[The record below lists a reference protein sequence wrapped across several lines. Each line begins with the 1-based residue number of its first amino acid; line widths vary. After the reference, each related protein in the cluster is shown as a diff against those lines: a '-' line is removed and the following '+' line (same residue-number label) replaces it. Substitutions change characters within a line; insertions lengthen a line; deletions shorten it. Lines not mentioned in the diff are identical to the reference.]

1 MDHSS
6 LRNKP
11 IIKVNCCYIMNPELA
26 CKQAKRLIRVA
37 EKKKLTD
44 AQVAELQACLAR
56 LSQSKRAR
64 LEGLLKRVQGLSGP
78 TTRQGTED
86 NKETNVLRPLSQF
99 SIGRGESKSP
109 AAVRETILRCV
120 SFRHLARNKTAFELY
135 NEFSCKGV
143 LLLKLEL
150 TDDTKPD
157 VFPILNAQYPFSVS
171 LSSGTQISNTHY
183 FETILEEDMCL
194 RMQRITSI
202 KDLLLESEQFTPFLY
217 LPPQCII
224 NNLADNWNGVL
235 LAIDCEMIHTSVC
248 ENDLA
253 RVTVVECNTRTT
265 TPVTSIFSLVYD
277 AYVELP
283 SDTEVVDYKT
293 QYSGITAQILENA
306 SSKHPKDIIRDH
318 ILSFILPS
326 ELHELLYA
334 EQIQHSTDLSALSG
348 VSLPFI
354 VGHGV
359 ENDLRA
365 LGLIYPLVI
374 DTCVLYQHGTRKP
387 RLQDLARR
395 YLLKDIQTNAEA
407 GHSSI
412 EDAEAALHLVLL
424 RLELSNIHISS
435 ILSRSLSSSSAGKA
449 VQKYFNMLRER
460 QIATLKEST
469 ASLSQ
474 LIYKYQVMK
483 SEAISQY
490 AYGVLSLYSFKSIQ
504 HFTLSGAKSPPTLG
518 ELLLWISTLPP
529 QNRKFCIA
537 TPAPIPCSELLPYLR
552 DIQAYVPPQ
561 ILVLCVVH
569 AGDITMC
576 PFVSGADFEDVSSK
590 NLLANKID

>member
-1 MDHSS
+1 
-6 LRNKP
+6 
-11 IIKVNCCYIMNPELA
+11 MNPELA
-26 CKQAKRLIRVA
+26 CKHAKRLIRVA
-37 EKKKLTD
+37 EKRNLTD
-44 AQVAELQACLAR
+44 AQVAELQACLGR
-56 LSQSKRAR
+56 LSQSKRAH
-64 LEGLLKRVQGLSGP
+64 LEGFLKRVQNLKGP
-78 TTRQGTED
+78 TTKQSTED
-86 NKETNVLRPLSQF
+86 NEEINVLRPLSKF

-150 TDDTKPD
+150 TGDTKPD
-157 VFPILNAQYPFSVS
+157 MFSTLNTQYPFSIS
-171 LSSGTQISNTHY
+171 LSTGTQISNTYY

-194 RMQRITSI
+194 KMQRLTDI

-217 LPPQCII
+217 LPPQCVI
-224 NNLADNWNGVL
+224 NSLANNWNGVL
-235 LAIDCEMIHTSVC
+235 LAIDCEMIHTTVC

-253 RVTVVECNTRTT
+253 RVTIVECNTKAT
-265 TPVTSIFSLVYD
+265 TPVTSIFSLIYD

-283 SDTEVVDYKT
+283 NNIKVIDYKT

-306 SSKHPKDIIRDH
+306 SSKYPKNIIRDH

-326 ELHELLYA
+326 ELHKLLYA
-334 EQIQHSTDLSALSG
+334 EQIQHSTDLSALNG

-354 VGHGV
+354 IGHGV

-365 LGLIYPLVI
+365 LGLIYPLII
-374 DTCVLYQHGTRKP
+374 DTCVLYQYGTRKP

-395 YLLKDIQTNAEA
+395 YLLKDIQTNAET

-435 ILSRSLSSSSAGKA
+435 ILSHSLSSSLAGKA
-449 VQKYFNMLRER
+449 VQKYFNILRER
-460 QIATLKEST
+460 QMATSKESMI
-469 ASLSQ
+469 SLSQ
-474 LIYKYQVMK
+474 SIYKYQVMK

-490 AYGVLSLYSFKSIQ
+490 AYGVLSLYNFKSVQ

-529 QNRKFCIA
+529 QNRKLCIA
-537 TPAPIPCSELLPYLR
+537 IPAPIASAELLPYLQ
-552 DIQAYVPPQ
+552 DIQAYIPPQ
-561 ILVLCVVH
+561 ILVLCIVH

-576 PFVSGADFEDVSSK
+576 PFVSGANSEQVSSE
-590 NLLANKID
+590 NLLVNKID